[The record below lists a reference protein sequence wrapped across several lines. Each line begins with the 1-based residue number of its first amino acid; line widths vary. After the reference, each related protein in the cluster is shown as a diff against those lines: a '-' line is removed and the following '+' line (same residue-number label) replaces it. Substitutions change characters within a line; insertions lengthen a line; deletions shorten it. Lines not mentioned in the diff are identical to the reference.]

1 MLSGEI
7 RKLEQENQRLQ
18 AALKTMQVKLK
29 AEERKPRAC
38 EYCKYYLQH
47 YVNVDGNYKPTY
59 CGHCVHGRVKKR
71 MKDESCQYFEFGTY
85 SIRNYV

>member
-1 MLSGEI
+1 MLSNEI
-7 RKLEQENQRLQ
+7 RKLESENQSLRE
-18 AALKTMQVKLK
+18 ALKTMQVNFEKEK
-29 AEERKPRAC
+29 QRPRAC

-47 YVNVDGNYKPTY
+47 YVKVDGGYKPTY

-71 MKDESCQYFEFGTY
+71 VKDESCQYFEVGTF